1 MKEKKVKKRDQFE
14 KKNMGE
20 FELIFPSQQ
29 EQYSDYT
36 KFIQA
41 AKSTWEDFNSGTKM
55 KKLIEQQLQQ
65 QALLQSTAQPKELA
79 NSIVSKEYV
88 ELNKGQLSMNS
99 KNVTSKT
106 MRS

>member
-14 KKNMGE
+14 RKNMGE

-29 EQYSDYT
+29 EQYSEYT

-41 AKSTWEDFNSGTKM
+41 AKSTWEEFNSGTKM

-65 QALLQSTAQPKELA
+65 QALLQSTAQPKDIA
-79 NSIVSKEYV
+79 NVLVSKEYI
-88 ELNKGQLSMNS
+88 ELNKGQITMNS
-99 KNVTSKT
+99 KNASSKT

>member
-1 MKEKKVKKRDQFE
+1 MKEKKVKKRDLFE

-55 KKLIEQQLQQ
+55 KKLIEQQL
-65 QALLQSTAQPKELA
+65 
-79 NSIVSKEYV
+79 
-88 ELNKGQLSMNS
+88 
-99 KNVTSKT
+99 
-106 MRS
+106 